1 MSERKQVTIRSVKKS
16 TYTMLQE
23 VQSTSN
29 IPLGVLLDEAV
40 EFWFDHLPE
49 EDGTQEYIGAP
60 H

>member
-1 MSERKQVTIRSVKKS
+1 MNERKQITIRSVKKS
-16 TYTMLQE
+16 TYAMLQE
-23 VQSTSN
+23 VQSASN

-49 EDGTQEYIGAP
+49 EDGTPEDMDAP